1 MWRIGWLIKINEML
15 SIYIIIYIKNKEV
28 GEIDRKINIF
38 LLLCYGKVKCFDYF
52 VLMELKKYW
61 INY

>member
-28 GEIDRKINIF
+28 GEIVRKIKIF

-52 VLMELKKYW
+52 V
-61 INY
+61 

>member
-15 SIYIIIYIKNKEV
+15 NIYIIIYIKNKEV
-28 GEIDRKINIF
+28 SEIVRKIKIF
-38 LLLCYGKVKCFDYF
+38 LLLCYGKLKCFDYF
-52 VLMELKKYW
+52 DKMKLNKYW